1 MKMLNTQLPEEV
13 RKALLTHHIVEDDLL
28 DVQILL
34 DEIDDLPDGARYLPL
49 GPGSTD
55 PDRDPDDLSPK
66 EKFELLIQSLE
77 CYVLDAQY
85 HVDQQLAIIRKRYPN
100 YDF

>member
-1 MKMLNTQLPEEV
+1 MLNTPLPEEV
-13 RKALLTHHIVEDDLL
+13 RTALLTQHIVQDDLL

-55 PDRDPDDLSPK
+55 PYRAPDDLSPK
-66 EKFELLIQSLE
+66 EKFQLLIQSLE
-77 CYVLDAQY
+77 CYVFDAQY
-85 HVDQQLAIIRKRYPN
+85 QAKQRLVMLRRRFPN
-100 YDF
+100 CNF